1 MSVIHH
7 WEPRTKLVSLMALIF
22 GMAAVTDG
30 RWLPLLLSV
39 SLGLYALAGLSWRR
53 WWQRLRLPGGM
64 LLVGLLSLPF
74 WLGTTVW
81 LQVAGLSIYR
91 EGGLLLLL
99 LLGRFVAIMTVAQV
113 LLETTP
119 LLLLLQASRSLGV
132 PSLLTDMALLTYRYI
147 DELAEQFQTLQIALR
162 LRGLVRPNRRTLA
175 ALLGTLLIRSY
186 RKAEQVYIAMQ
197 LRGYGQAATD
207 PVLLPPSR
215 RDRLSC
221 AACVS
226 LAVLWLAS

>member
-1 MSVIHH
+1 MIHR
-7 WEPRTKLVSLMALIF
+7 WETRTKLVSLLALIF

-39 SLGLYALAGLSWRR
+39 SVGLYALAGLSWRR
-53 WWQRLRLPGGM
+53 WWQRLRLPGG
-64 LLVGLLSLPF
+64 LLLLGLLSLPF
-74 WLGTTVW
+74 WVGTTLW
-81 LQVAGLSIYR
+81 LSVAGLSVYR
-91 EGGLLLLL
+91 EGIVLLGL

-132 PSLLTDMALLTYRYI
+132 PILLTDMALLTYRYLA
-147 DELAEQFQTLQIALR
+147 ELAEQFQTLQMALR
-162 LRGLVRPNRRTLA
+162 LRGLERANWQTLA

-186 RKAEQVYIAMQ
+186 RKADQVYLAMQ
-197 LRGYGQAATD
+197 LRGYGQISED
-207 PVLLPPSR
+207 PIMLPPSR

-226 LAVLWLAS
+226 LAVLWLSVAS